1 LGLNFRCHLRR
12 GVSHGDACQTD
23 RKPFPVGK
31 RTLASRRLRNH
42 LPNHTISVMPNVSA
56 LPKSDIVRDADLV
69 VYLGDRSSKNL
80 ATNAAL
86 A

>member
-1 LGLNFRCHLRR
+1 
-12 GVSHGDACQTD
+12 
-23 RKPFPVGK
+23 
-31 RTLASRRLRNH
+31 
-42 LPNHTISVMPNVSA
+42 MPNVSA

>member
-1 LGLNFRCHLRR
+1 MLP
-12 GVSHGDACQTD
+12 SDAYQTD

-42 LPNHTISVMPNVSA
+42 LPNFTIQVMTGIST
-56 LPKSDIVRDADLV
+56 LPKSVIVSGAEPELAMVEV
-69 VYLGDRSSKNL
+69 VDPGDRRVRNP
-80 ATNAAL
+80 ATSAAL